1 MSKKEIL
8 KPFDIEKAKNG
19 AKIRDR
25 KGRNVRVICFDALNL
40 VWGIP
45 YPIVAKIEEEKGKE
59 RTQLFQASGTSEQ
72 PFDNDTLFIVEEVEE
87 PDRWIDTDKGGV
99 EGWSLTDTGQIVHS
113 FACKDSICWATI
125 FAKKKMASS
134 AKAAAMISQIIANDK
149 RFGGAITDEEWN
161 DIGCC
166 KFIIIRGKVGIVKSK
181 TTLDF
186 TFLAFHTREQRNLFL
201 KENEDLIRQFYML

>member
-1 MSKKEIL
+1 MSRKEVL

-19 AKIRDR
+19 AKIRDS

-45 YPIVAKIEEEKGKE
+45 YPIVAQIEEEKGKE

-72 PFDNDTLFIVEEVEE
+72 PFDNDTLFIVEEIEE

-113 FACKDSICWATI
+113 YACKDSICWAII
-125 FAKKKMASS
+125 FAKKKMARA

-161 DIGCC
+161 DG
-166 KFIIIRGKVGIVKSK
+166 
-181 TTLDF
+181 TTKYTIFRRKNKLCPDWCEN
-186 TFLAFHTREQRNLFL
+186 TFNFPAFHTIEQCDLFL
-201 KENEDLIRQFYML
+201 EENEDLVRQFFML